1 MASDSILK
9 LLFSSVGTRESQAKT
24 RAIFQA
30 TPPTP
35 QAKIISTESGT
46 RMMAY
51 ASLGSTG
58 RRKYSS
64 TLRTGKNPV
73 VHNLLEDPTV
83 LSVAERR
90 SKTPAQI
97 ILRYLVQLGMVVI
110 PKSSKRDRIVE
121 NFSIFDFVL
130 DPEDMA
136 ALGGLDKV
144 RIGRTGYFG

>member
-1 MASDSILK
+1 M
-9 LLFSSVGTRESQAKT
+9 
-24 RAIFQA
+24 
-30 TPPTP
+30 
-35 QAKIISTESGT
+35 
-46 RMMAY
+46 
-51 ASLGSTG
+51 
-58 RRKYSS
+58 
-64 TLRTGKNPV
+64 
-73 VHNLLEDPTV
+73 

-136 ALGGLDKV
+136 SLGGLDKV
-144 RIGRTGYFG
+144 NIRRTLDRVLPKVGLYRDTVSVESASRAFLDLVSVFKDAFMGVDRC

>member
-1 MASDSILK
+1 
-9 LLFSSVGTRESQAKT
+9 
-24 RAIFQA
+24 
-30 TPPTP
+30 
-35 QAKIISTESGT
+35 
-46 RMMAY
+46 MMAY

-144 RIGRTGYFG
+144 RTGRTGYFG

>member
-1 MASDSILK
+1 M
-9 LLFSSVGTRESQAKT
+9 
-24 RAIFQA
+24 
-30 TPPTP
+30 
-35 QAKIISTESGT
+35 
-46 RMMAY
+46 
-51 ASLGSTG
+51 
-58 RRKYSS
+58 
-64 TLRTGKNPV
+64 
-73 VHNLLEDPTV
+73 HNLLEDPTV
-83 LSVAERR
+83 LNVAERR

-144 RIGRTGYFG
+144 DQKDNANRLEMQYKRIPTAFSETLTLLAPTHLTCVH

>member
-1 MASDSILK
+1 M
-9 LLFSSVGTRESQAKT
+9 
-24 RAIFQA
+24 
-30 TPPTP
+30 
-35 QAKIISTESGT
+35 
-46 RMMAY
+46 
-51 ASLGSTG
+51 
-58 RRKYSS
+58 
-64 TLRTGKNPV
+64 
-73 VHNLLEDPTV
+73 HNLLEDPTV
-83 LSVAERR
+83 LKVAERR

-144 RIGRTGYFG
+144 GFGPWFWLKRTSLGNAITSDSILRNTKGPSTNDVS

>member
-1 MASDSILK
+1 
-9 LLFSSVGTRESQAKT
+9 
-24 RAIFQA
+24 
-30 TPPTP
+30 
-35 QAKIISTESGT
+35 
-46 RMMAY
+46 MAY